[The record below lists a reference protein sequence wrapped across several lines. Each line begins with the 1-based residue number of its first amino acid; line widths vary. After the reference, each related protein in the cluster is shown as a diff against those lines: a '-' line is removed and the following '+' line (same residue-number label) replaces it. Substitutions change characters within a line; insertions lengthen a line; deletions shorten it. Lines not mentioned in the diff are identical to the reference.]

1 MVKTFLKKIYPVF
14 VLVLIAVLC
23 TAFVTGTRAATD
35 YEQEMDASS
44 YAVFSLRGG
53 QYYRLL
59 FKPEK
64 SARYTL
70 TSAGL
75 LDTMVEL
82 YDYSTGQLISSN
94 DDGGESRNF
103 SLTESL
109 VAGKSYLYKVRLYS
123 SSSSGTVAVNLSG
136 SYTDGTVVAFGSY
149 PQSRVTDSSLL
160 SALNSKSL
168 TWKSYPY
175 YSGNGSYGSMT
186 QSSSMK
192 YSDVT
197 YNGTK
202 YRAVKF
208 SKFRPHHSFRS
219 EFTDNSDSVQYS
231 NGYNLNTV
239 YWFEYDP
246 VIWYIV
252 DSDNNY
258 LLSAVSLDAQPFN
271 NAIYSSNNS
280 YWMNSSATV
289 FANDYYNSSIRSWLN
304 GTFYNTAFGSSE
316 TSAIETAS
324 LDNSAFSELYSKY
337 NSTSSND
344 KVFLPS
350 YAEVNGSSEF
360 YSGVGKYTFGSE
372 YAKSQG
378 LISNDWRLRTAG
390 RDSELVCCVDAD
402 GEAQFNYYSYF
413 NGAIRP
419 AIKATLSC
427 SALGHLYLS
436 ETVEPTCEYGG
447 YTFDVCV
454 QCAKVQNIQSSGSA
468 KGHTYSWVTTKAAT
482 CSVEGSRK
490 QVCSVCKAEGKT
502 ESIAKTAHSYNWVT
516 VRNATCSVEGSR
528 KQVCSVCRAEGKT
541 ESIAKTAHNYGWV
554 TVRNATCS
562 AEGSRK
568 QVCSVCKAEG
578 KTESI
583 AKTAHNYN
591 WVTARNATCS
601 AEGSRK
607 QVCSV
612 CNAEGKTESIAKTA
626 HSYKW
631 TITQKATCTKT
642 GVQKQVCSVCKAV
655 GSQKSISKV
664 SHKYKAKDTVKAGL
678 NKDGY
683 IKKQCSMCKST
694 VKTTIYRIKSV
705 KPSYDKTEYS
715 GNAKTPTVT
724 VKDRAGNRLKNGSD
738 YSVSYSGKRKEIGTY
753 KVVVKFKGKYSGT
766 KQLSFKIVL
775 GKVSKIKQIEGQ
787 ETRFAWSKV
796 YGADGYEVY
805 KYNSKSKKYEKLY
818 VTKHNSLYGGKISR
832 DMKILVRAYRKVG
845 KKTYYGDWSKTLTLK
860 AK

>member
-1 MVKTFLKKIYPVF
+1 MKTFLKKVYPVF
-14 VLVLIAVLC
+14 ALVLIAALS

-35 YEQEMDASS
+35 YEQEMEASS
-44 YAVFSLRGG
+44 YAVFNLRGG

-59 FKPEK
+59 FKPKK
-64 SARYTL
+64 SAQYTL

-75 LDTMVEL
+75 VDTMVEL

-123 SSSSGTVAVNLSG
+123 SSSSGIVAVNLSG

-149 PQSRVTDSSLL
+149 PQSRVTDRELL

-168 TWKSYPY
+168 IWKSYPY

-208 SKFRPHHSFRS
+208 SKFRPNHSFRP
-219 EFTDNSDSVQYS
+219 EHTDTSNSVQYV

-246 VIWYIV
+246 IIWYIV
-252 DSDNNY
+252 DSNNSY

-280 YWMNSSATV
+280 YWMNSSATIS
-289 FANDYYNSSIRSWLN
+289 ANNYYNSSIRSWLN

-316 TSAIETAS
+316 TSAIKTAS

-337 NSTSSND
+337 NSNSSDD

-350 YAEVNGSSEF
+350 YAEVNGFSEF
-360 YSGVGKYTFGSE
+360 YYSMGKYTFGSE

-378 LISNDWRLRTAG
+378 LISNEWRLRTAG
-390 RDSELVCCVDAD
+390 RDSELVCCVDTD
-402 GEAQFNYYSYF
+402 GEAQVNYYSYF

-454 QCAKVQNIQSSGSA
+454 QCAKVKNIQSAGSA

-490 QVCSVCKAEGKT
+490 QVCSVC
-502 ESIAKTAHSYNWVT
+502 N
-516 VRNATCSVEGSR
+516 
-528 KQVCSVCRAEGKT
+528 AEGKT
-541 ESIAKTAHNYGWV
+541 ESIAKTAHNYKWV
-554 TVRNATCS
+554 TARNATCS

-568 QVCSVCKAEG
+568 QVCSVCNAEG

-607 QVCSV
+607 QVCST
-612 CNAEGKTESIAKTA
+612 CNAEGKTESIAKIA

-664 SHKYKAKDTVKAGL
+664 SHKYKSNGTVKAGL
-678 NKDGY
+678 SKDGY
-683 IKKQCSMCKST
+683 IKKQCSTCKSS

-705 KPSYDKTEYS
+705 KLSYDKTEYS

-724 VKDRAGNRLKNGSD
+724 VKDRAGNQLKNGSD

-775 GKVSKIKQIEGQ
+775 GKVSKIKQIEGK

-796 YGADGYEVY
+796 YGSDGYEVY

-818 VTKHNSLYGGKISR
+818 VTKHNSLYGGKISK
-832 DMKILVRAYRKVG
+832 DMKIRVRAYRKVG